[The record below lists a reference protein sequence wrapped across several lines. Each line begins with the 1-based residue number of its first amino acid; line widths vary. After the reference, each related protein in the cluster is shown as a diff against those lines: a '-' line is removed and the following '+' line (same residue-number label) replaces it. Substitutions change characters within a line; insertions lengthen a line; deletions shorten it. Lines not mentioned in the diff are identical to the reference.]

1 MSGDKPGRRRAVVP
15 RLAARVLRAVGGV
28 GAVAGCTSMTAMLP
42 GVVASAFSAV
52 GLAGSSAVGRAL
64 APVTVPLFVV
74 SALLLIVGAQAC
86 SRLATAAALGGCVFA
101 YVGMF
106 VLADGA
112 SMGGMGAMGGSS
124 AAPKAVFSLGAV
136 LIVASFVITPL
147 RRRRGTCAPVLA
159 ALGR

>member
-1 MSGDKPGRRRAVVP
+1 M
-15 RLAARVLRAVGGV
+15 
-28 GAVAGCTSMTAMLP
+28 
-42 GVVASAFSAV
+42 
-52 GLAGSSAVGRAL
+52 
-64 APVTVPLFVV
+64 TVPLFVV
-74 SALLLIVGAQAC
+74 SALLLIVGALAC

-124 AAPKAVFSLGAV
+124 AASKTVLSLGAV
-136 LIVASFVITPL
+136 LVVASFVITPL

>member
-1 MSGDKPGRRRAVVP
+1 MSGDKPGGSRAVVP

-52 GLAGSSAVGRAL
+52 GLAGSSAAGRAL

-74 SALLLIVGAQAC
+74 SALLLIVGALAC

-112 SMGGMGAMGGSS
+112 SMGAMGGSS
-124 AAPKAVFSLGAV
+124 APSKAVFSLGAV
-136 LIVASFVITPL
+136 LIVVSFVITPL
-147 RRRRGTCAPVLA
+147 RRRRGTCTPVLA